1 MEQFKFT
8 GQVFSGD
15 DSLSVL
21 NNLNCKSALIVTDK
35 FMVEFGYLKPINELL
50 SQKGVQ
56 ITCFDGVLPDP
67 STAVIAE
74 GVKVYA
80 AAKPDLVVAVGGGS
94 VIDAAKGIMYFEREV
109 EGHGNW
115 KKPTFVAVPTTS
127 GTGSECTSFA
137 VITSEKGKICIIEDW
152 LVPDIA
158 ILDANYTMGVPEK
171 ITYDTG
177 MDVLTHALEA
187 YVSTSA
193 TSFTDGLAEKA
204 TRMVLENLPKLKRNL
219 KDKEARN
226 EMHKASCI
234 AGIAFSQAG
243 LGLNH
248 SLAHALGGRFH
259 VPHGRANTVM
269 IETIMDY
276 NVGEGQLEQNCVA
289 KKYAELAKAVGLSA
303 RTVREG
309 YMNLRAAIVDLKQ
322 TLGVPKNVQALD
334 IDEAEFTAAIADM
347 AKNALEDRCTPTA
360 PRQPQLEDIVG
371 LYKIAYTQRF

>member
-21 NNLNCKSALIVTDK
+21 SQINCHSALLVTDK
-35 FMVEFGYLKPINELL
+35 FMVEFGYLKEVEALL
-50 SQKGVQ
+50 ANKG
-56 ITCFDGVLPDP
+56 ITVSCFDGVLPDP

-80 AAKPDLVVAVGGGS
+80 AAKPDLVIAVGGGS
-94 VIDAAKGIMYFEREV
+94 VIDAAKGIMYFNRQV
-109 EGHGNW
+109 ESSSQW
-115 KKPTFVAVPTTS
+115 QKPTFVAIPTTS

-187 YVSTSA
+187 YVSTNA

-204 TRMVLENLPKLKRNL
+204 TRMVLENLPKLKLNL
-219 KDKEARN
+219 KDKAARH

-234 AGIAFSQAG
+234 AGIAFSQAS

-259 VPHGRANTVM
+259 VPHGRANTVL

-276 NVGEGQLEQNCVA
+276 NVGEGHLEGNAVA

-309 YMNLRAAIVDLKQ
+309 YMNLRAAIVSLKQ
-322 TLGVPKNVQALD
+322 NLGVPKNIQALG
-334 IDEAEFTAAIADM
+334 IEEGEFNSAISDM
-347 AKNALEDRCTPTA
+347 AKNAMEDRCTPTA
-360 PRQPQLEDIVG
+360 PRQPKVEDIEC
-371 LYKIAYTQRF
+371 LYKKAYTQRF